1 MYGDVEWEAPL
12 VSAHYKLAR
21 MEKVMA
27 SGDTSKAE
35 DWKRYDWEFH
45 QALISACGSK
55 LLMETHSVIF
65 DRYLRYQM
73 IALSYRGEVAANEH
87 QQLLDAA
94 LRRDGKIAKQVLA
107 LHIQGRRRTRA
118 GEGHAEMRH
127 DTRMSRGALGYHPI
141 DDSPVTR
148 KTMLKHV
155 QDPAETVSDVVF
167 RQIRRGHHFRDIAPG
182 TKIKLEQAK
191 ERYSIG
197 ISSLREILSRLTTEN
212 LVVAE
217 GQRGFE
223 VSPASR
229 RELLELADLRIVLET
244 HAIGL
249 AVRGGK
255 SRMGRAHRRRAPQA
269 GCC

>member
-1 MYGDVEWEAPL
+1 MSQQILSETIAESSYRRIRADIIFGRLAPRQKLKLESLKDSYETSISTLREVLNRLSSEGLVLAEGQKGFEVSPVSVADLKETAALRLLLETHALEQSFMYGDVEWEAPL

-94 LRRDGKIAKQVLA
+94 LRRDGETAKQVLA
-107 LHIQGRRRTRA
+107 LHIQG
-118 GEGHAEMRH
+118 GVEHALAKG
-127 DTRMSRGALGYHPI
+127 T
-141 DDSPVTR
+141 
-148 KTMLKHV
+148 LK
-155 QDPAETVSDVVF
+155 
-167 RQIRRGHHFRDIAPG
+167 
-182 TKIKLEQAK
+182 
-191 ERYSIG
+191 
-197 ISSLREILSRLTTEN
+197 
-212 LVVAE
+212 
-217 GQRGFE
+217 
-223 VSPASR
+223 
-229 RELLELADLRIVLET
+229 
-244 HAIGL
+244 
-249 AVRGGK
+249 
-255 SRMGRAHRRRAPQA
+255 
-269 GCC
+269 